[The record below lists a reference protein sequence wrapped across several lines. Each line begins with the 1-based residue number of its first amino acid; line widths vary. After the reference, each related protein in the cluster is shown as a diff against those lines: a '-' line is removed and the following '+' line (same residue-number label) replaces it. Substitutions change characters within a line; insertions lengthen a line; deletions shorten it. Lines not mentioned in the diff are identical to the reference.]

1 MSIINNVIAFI
12 SALMHT
18 HDEERG
24 ASAVEY
30 ALLVTGI
37 AIVLLVGVQAFGTDL
52 STFFTDLGDTVG
64 LNGSD

>member
-37 AIVLLVGVQAFGTDL
+37 AIVLLAGVSVFGDEL
-52 STFFTDLGDTVG
+52 SAFFTNLGTTVG
-64 LNGSD
+64 LTAD